1 MSDGLAALYQT
12 VHITKDKG
20 KPEFKVQNRGG
31 DFAQHESNYMRCS
44 RGYAV

>member
-20 KPEFKVQNRGG
+20 KPEFKVQSRGW
-31 DFAQHESNYMRCS
+31 DFAQRESNYMGCS
-44 RGYAV
+44 GDYEV